1 MAVVQRPIA
10 VFGLF
15 DRRGFRVTS
24 AVALAVAT
32 GVSANAREADRGYPA
47 RQIGGWTVAASKD
60 QKGCFLTR
68 EYDRPGKTTLLL
80 GLEGDGT
87 NHLSVLNANWSI
99 RPKDELSLTFR
110 LSSGG
115 YDKHDAVGM
124 AADGKQGFVTS
135 FERKFPAYFAASRVL
150 QIFRGDTPVEALN
163 LDGSGAAVAELRTC
177 IGFRGGTESAAPG
190 ARGRTGNIPMDPFA
204 PDVARKPS
212 R

>member
-1 MAVVQRPIA
+1 MGVLQRPIA
-10 VFGLF
+10 VPRLF
-15 DRRGFRVTS
+15 DRRGFRATFA
-24 AVALAVAT
+24 AVALALAI
-32 GVSANAREADRGYPA
+32 GVPANAREGYPA
-47 RQIGGWTVAASKD
+47 RQVGDWTVAASKD
-60 QKGCFLTR
+60 QQGCFLTR

-80 GLEGDGT
+80 GLDRDGT

-99 RPKDELSLTFR
+99 RPKDQLSLTFR

-135 FERKFPAYFAASRVL
+135 FETKFPAYFAASKVL
-150 QIFRGDTPVEALN
+150 HIFRGDTPVEELS
-163 LDGSGAAVAELRTC
+163 LDGSGVAVAELRTC
-177 IGFRGGTESAAPG
+177 VGFRGGTESAAPG
-190 ARGRTGNIPMDPFA
+190 ARGRTGKIPRDPFG